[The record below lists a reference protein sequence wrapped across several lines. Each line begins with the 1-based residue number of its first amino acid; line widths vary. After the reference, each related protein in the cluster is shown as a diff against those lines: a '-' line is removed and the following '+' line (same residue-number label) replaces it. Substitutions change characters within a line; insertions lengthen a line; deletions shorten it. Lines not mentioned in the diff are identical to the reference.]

1 VAALL
6 SVSEAR
12 QQLIS
17 AFHPGEP
24 VTVTLD
30 AAFGR
35 VLSKDIHSAVDW
47 PPFASSS
54 MDGFAVRW
62 ADVEQATPDTPV
74 RLPVVADIPAG
85 ALSTIPLAQGTA
97 VRIMTGAP
105 IPAGADLVIPIE
117 DTNHDRPHPGESIP
131 SDVIIFHSSPNGVN
145 VRPVGQDL
153 HIGQSILPAGH
164 RLRPQDVGMLATLGL
179 HQVPVYPCPRVAIL
193 STGDELVPPDQPL
206 QPGQI
211 HDSNSYVIAALVR
224 QAGGE
229 PVVLGSARDRFDVIQ
244 AKLDQAVA
252 AKVDLILTSAGVSV
266 GTYDFVREVVET
278 HGKIGFWRV
287 NMRPGKPVAF
297 GEYRG
302 VRLVGL
308 PGNPASAFVGFEV
321 FVRPAIQRLA
331 GNTEYNRTQ
340 VTVKLGEPVDSD
352 GRESYMRGIVS
363 YQSDPPTARLTG
375 HQGSGNLFSLV
386 QANALLII
394 PSGVKSLPAGSEVEA
409 WLLEV

>member
-12 QQLIS
+12 QLLIS

-30 AAFGR
+30 ASFGR

-54 MDGFAVRW
+54 MDGFAVCW
-62 ADVEQATPDTPV
+62 ADVEHATRETPV
-74 RLPVVADIPAG
+74 RLPVVTDIPAG
-85 ALSTIPLAQGTA
+85 ALSTMTLAQGTA
-97 VRIMTGAP
+97 ARIMTGAP

-117 DTNHDRPHPGESIP
+117 DTNHDRPHPGEPIP
-131 SDVIIFHSSPNGVN
+131 ADVTIFHSNPSDTNI
-145 VRPVGQDL
+145 RPVGQDL

-211 HDSNSYVIAALVR
+211 HDSNSYTIAALVR

-252 AKVDLILTSAGVSV
+252 ANVDLILTSAGVSV

-278 HGKIGFWRV
+278 QGTIEFWRV

-321 FVRPAIQRLA
+321 FVRPAIHCLA
-331 GNTEYNRTQ
+331 GDSEYSRTK
-340 VTVKLGEPVDSD
+340 VTVQLGEPVDSD
-352 GRESYMRGIVS
+352 GRESYLRGIVS

>member
-1 VAALL
+1 MTVA
-6 SVSEAR
+6 
-12 QQLIS
+12 
-17 AFHPGEP
+17 
-24 VTVTLD
+24 LD
-30 AAFGR
+30 ASFGR

-74 RLPVVADIPAG
+74 RLPVVTDIPAG
-85 ALSTIPLAQGTA
+85 ALSTIQLAQGTA
-97 VRIMTGAP
+97 ARIMTGAP
-105 IPAGADLVIPIE
+105 IPAGADLVVPIE
-117 DTNHDRPHPGESIP
+117 DTNHDRPHPGEPIP
-131 SDVIIFHSSPNGVN
+131 PDVTIFHSGSNGAN
-145 VRPVGQDL
+145 IRPVGQDL

-206 QPGQI
+206 LPGQI
-211 HDSNSYVIAALVR
+211 HDSNSYTIAALVR

-229 PVVLGSARDRFDVIQ
+229 PVVLGSARDRFDLIQ

-252 AKVDLILTSAGVSV
+252 AKVDLILTTAGVSV

-278 HGKIGFWRV
+278 QGKIGFWRV

-321 FVRPAIQRLA
+321 FVRPAIQCLA
-331 GNTEYNRTQ
+331 GNTEYNRAK
-340 VTVKLGEPVDSD
+340 VTVQLGEPVDSD
-352 GRESYMRGIVS
+352 GRESYLRGIVS